1 MAKLTATG
9 KIKIVN
15 EDSKFPNPDRLS
27 IVFATI
33 LLAYALSQFIN
44 DPPRNILINIL
55 GILIPIKIN
64 FQTLVSISV
73 TVIAVSGT
81 SWLLP
86 KVSAAKSISVNPH
99 LLLPGL
105 TAWTLSIL
113 LINLPLSLV
122 WWLIFALGGLF
133 LFLVMIGEYIV
144 AIPEDARQPFII
156 AALSGLSY
164 AGFLILAI
172 SLRSTKPRLV
182 MLLPAAG
189 IAAALVAIRTS
200 HLRLRG
206 QWMIPQAAAVSLVI
220 LQLTA
225 GLHYLPISPI
235 GFGIILLAPLYS
247 ITNLTI
253 NLVQMHE
260 TTAAIREPLISLVS
274 LLILGIIL
282 W

>member
-1 MAKLTATG
+1 M
-9 KIKIVN
+9 IVT
-15 EDSKFPNPDRLS
+15 EDRRFPNPDRLS

-33 LLAYALSQFIN
+33 LLAYALTQFIN
-44 DPPRNILINIL
+44 DPPRSILINFI
-55 GILIPIKIN
+55 GVLIPIQIN
-64 FQTLVSISV
+64 FQSLVSISV
-73 TVIAVSGT
+73 TVIAVSGMG
-81 SWLLP
+81 WLLP
-86 KVSAAKSISVNPH
+86 EVSTSKPNSVNPH

-113 LINLPLSLV
+113 LINLPLSLT
-122 WWLIFALGGLF
+122 WWLIFSLGGLF
-133 LFLVMIGEYIV
+133 LFLVIIGEYIV
-144 AIPEDARQPFII
+144 ALPEDRRRPFAA

-182 MLLPAAG
+182 MLLPTAG
-189 IAAALVAIRTS
+189 ISAAFVAIRTS

-206 QWMIPQAAAVSLVI
+206 QWMIPQAAVVSLVI

-235 GFGIILLAPLYS
+235 GFGLILLAPLYS

-253 NLVQMHE
+253 NLGQKHE
-260 TTAAIREPLISLVS
+260 LASAIREPLISLA
-274 LLILGIIL
+274 LLLVMGIIL